1 MIAAG
6 AARTGAPASGLTP
19 PSTTAAGSRFLSDVI
34 IELGFAERV
43 DVERAVQSARS
54 MGSTVGRVLVEMGRL
69 TEEQLARAT
78 AERHGIP
85 YIELALYDVDPAA
98 ANLIKPNAAKRYRA
112 VPVGFVPA
120 GLLVAMADPE
130 DALGINDIAL
140 MTKLDVHPA
149 VAAPPAIEAL
159 LEGLPLPSA
168 ADVAAPVNGGED
180 EAAVTSEDRG
190 ESGSG
195 AESGSGVNPGS
206 WGESGSG
213 AESGSGVFWQADFEP
228 PETSDRSPSSCA
240 RWSRRALRRS
250 APSRRCD
257 GPSSACAKRWRSAVH
272 PGPILRYGARTRR
285 SARTPAPPPPR
296 RRYRPS
302 ARRPSPS
309 PAAAG
314 RERARSR

>member
-1 MIAAG
+1 M
-6 AARTGAPASGLTP
+6 
-19 PSTTAAGSRFLSDVI
+19 
-34 IELGFAERV
+34 
-43 DVERAVQSARS
+43 QSARS

-85 YIELALYDVDPAA
+85 YARARRRRSRRRQSDQAQRGQALPRRARRLRARWPA
-98 ANLIKPNAAKRYRA
+98 RGDGR
-112 VPVGFVPA
+112 
-120 GLLVAMADPE
+120 PE

-195 AESGSGVNPGS
+195 GESGLGGESRARGARPGS
-206 WGESGSG
+206 WGESSSG

-228 PETSDRSPSSCA
+228 PETSPSSCA
-240 RWSRRALRRS
+240 RWSRRALRR
-250 APSRRCD
+250 ARLRGAAT
-257 GPSSACAKRWRSAVH
+257 GPAALARSA
-272 PGPILRYGARTRR
+272 GGARFTRGRFLMQGANSTIR
-285 SARTPAPPPPR
+285 SNAGAATTPP
-296 RRYRPS
+296 
-302 ARRPSPS
+302 
-309 PAAAG
+309 
-314 RERARSR
+314 